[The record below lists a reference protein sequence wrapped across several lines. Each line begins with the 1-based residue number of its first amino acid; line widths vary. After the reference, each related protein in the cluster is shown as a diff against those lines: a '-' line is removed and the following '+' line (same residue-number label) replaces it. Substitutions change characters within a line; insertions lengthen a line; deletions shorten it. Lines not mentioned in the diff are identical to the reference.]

1 MLDDA
6 ILQEGRRVIA
16 AETAALQGM
25 LQGLDARFCAA
36 VRALA
41 ACQGKVV
48 TTAVGKSGFIARK
61 LASTLASL
69 SIPAIFI
76 HPTEGLHGDL
86 GMLATDDLIIGI
98 SQSGNTEELLAF
110 LLAAKLRFQA
120 QLIAIVGVRGGSLD
134 GLADILLETR
144 VVEEAC
150 ALGLAPTTSS
160 TAALALGDALAVAVS
175 RLKGVQ
181 PKDFAVSHPA
191 GELGR
196 RLYTPIAAIMRRDF
210 PTVDAEQPLREVV
223 LHMTSGGIG
232 LVTVEDRHK
241 ARIGIITDGD
251 VRRTVQRGN
260 GWLDLKAGE
269 VMSSPPKA
277 IGIEALSMDALT
289 KMETEKITSLV
300 VLDNQGGVCGI
311 VHIHDIMRHGLG
323 L

>member
-1 MLDDA
+1 MSDEA

-16 AETAALQGM
+16 AESEALQGM

-36 VRALA
+36 VKALA

-69 SIPAIFI
+69 SIPAMFI

-86 GMLATDDLIIGI
+86 GMLADDDLIIGI
-98 SQSGNTEELLAF
+98 SHSGNTEELLSF

-134 GLADILLETR
+134 GLADILLETG

-150 ALGLAPTTSS
+150 ALGLAPTASS
-160 TAALALGDALAVAVS
+160 TAALALGDALAVAGS

-181 PKDFAVSHPA
+181 PKDFAVVHPA

-196 RLYTPIAAIMRRDF
+196 RLYTPIAAVMRRAF
-210 PTVDAEQPLREVV
+210 PTVDAEQPLREIVP
-223 LHMTSGGIG
+223 HMTSGGIG
-232 LVTVEDRHK
+232 LVAVEDRQN

-260 GWLDLKAGE
+260 GWPDLKAGE

-277 IGIEALSMDALT
+277 IGIEALSMDALA
-289 KMETEKITSLV
+289 KMETEQITSLV
-300 VLDNQGGVCGI
+300 VLDDQGSVCGI
-311 VHIHDIMRHGLG
+311 VHIHDILRHGLG

>member
-1 MLDDA
+1 MLEDA

-110 LLAAKLRFQA
+110 LLAAKLCFQA
-120 QLIAIVGVRGGSLD
+120 QLIVIVGVRGGSLD

-223 LHMTSGGIG
+223 LHMTAGGIG
-232 LVTVEDRHK
+232 LVAVEDRHN

-251 VRRTVQRGN
+251 VRRTVERGN

-277 IGIEALSMDALT
+277 IGVEALSMDALT
-289 KMETEKITSLV
+289 KMETDKITSLV
-300 VLDNQGGVCGI
+300 VLDDQGGVCGI
-311 VHIHDIMRHGLG
+311 VHIHDILRHGLG

>member
-1 MLDDA
+1 MSDEA

-16 AETAALQGM
+16 AESAALQRT

-36 VRALA
+36 VKALA
-41 ACQGKVV
+41 ACKGKVV
-48 TTAVGKSGFIARK
+48 TAAVGKSGFIARK

-69 SIPAIFI
+69 GIPAMFI
-76 HPTEGLHGDL
+76 HPIEGLHGDL
-86 GMLATDDLIIGI
+86 GMLTTDDLIIGI
-98 SQSGNTEELLAF
+98 SHSGNTEELLSF

-120 QLIAIVGVRGGSLD
+120 QLIAIVGVRGGSMA
-134 GLADILLETR
+134 GLADIVLETG

-181 PKDFAVSHPA
+181 PKDFAVLHPA

-196 RLYTPIAAIMRRDF
+196 RLYTPIAAIMRRNF
-210 PTVDAEQPLREVV
+210 PSVDVEQPLREVV
-223 LHMTSGGIG
+223 PHMTSGGLG
-232 LVTVEDRHK
+232 MVAVQDREK
-241 ARIGIITDGD
+241 TRLGIITDGD

-277 IGIEALSMDALT
+277 IGIAALSMDALA
-289 KMETEKITSLV
+289 KMEAEKITSLV
-300 VLDNQGGVCGI
+300 VLDKQGTVCGI
-311 VHIHDIMRHGLG
+311 VHIHDILRHGLG